1 MITNFEELK
10 SRYGVREY
18 ALPGWDADSD
28 FVCKLKR
35 PSLVDMTAAVG
46 FVPNPLMGTVADL
59 FMPTAKKLEKMDPE
73 KQAKAMQLMAKFA
86 LQEPTYDQLTEA
98 GIALTDEQYNAIY
111 AFALGGAAA
120 LDRFRQLNRREPGG
134 NGAAVSDAPV
144 AAGGD

>member
-10 SRYGVREY
+10 NKYGNREY
-18 ALPGWDADSD
+18 ALPGWDFNSD

-35 PSLVDMTAAVG
+35 PSLVDMTAVVG

-59 FMPTAKKLEKMDPE
+59 FMPTTKKMEKMDQE
-73 KQAKAMQLMAKFA
+73 KQARALQLMAKFA
-86 LQEPTYDQLTEA
+86 LQEPTYDQLAEA

-111 AFALGGAAA
+111 AFALGGAAG
-120 LDRFRQLNRREPGG
+120 LDRFRQLNRREPG
-134 NGAAVSDAPV
+134 NDGAAVSAAPV